1 MKFEHFM
8 QVGELQIGG
17 GAPPVI
23 VAGLCVIESEA
34 LLRETAGALV
44 EACGTAGLSLILK
57 ASFDK
62 ANRSAMHSFRGPGL
76 EEGLAIL
83 GRVGAEFSVP
93 VTTDVHAV
101 EQVGAVAEVVDL
113 LQVPAFLCRQTD
125 LLVACAASG
134 RPVNVK
140 KGQFMAPWD
149 MRHVVEKLNEG
160 GCDQV
165 LLTERG
171 SSFGYNRL
179 VVDMAGLENM
189 RSLGVPVCFDAT
201 HAVQLPGAAAQGT
214 GGDREA
220 APRLA
225 RAAVAA
231 GVDAVFFE
239 THPTPS
245 KALSDSATALPL
257 HQVPEL
263 LQQLAAIDVALR
275 ER

>member
-8 QVGELQIGG
+8 QLGDLRVGAGG
-17 GAPPVI
+17 PPVVI
-23 VAGLCVIESEA
+23 AGLCVIESEE
-34 LLRETAGALV
+34 LLRETARVLV
-44 EACGTAGLSLILK
+44 EACQEAVLPLVLK

-62 ANRSAMHSFRGPGL
+62 ANRSALGSFRGPGL

-83 GRVGAEFSVP
+83 GRIRAEFSVP
-93 VTTDVHAV
+93 VTTDVHAP
-101 EQVGAVAEVVDL
+101 EQAEAVAEAVDL

-125 LLVACAASG
+125 LLVACAATG

-149 MRHVVEKLNEG
+149 MRHVVEKLQSS
-160 GCDQV
+160 GCHQV

-179 VVDMAGLENM
+179 VVDMAGLEAM
-189 RSLGVPVCFDAT
+189 RALGVPVCFDAT
-201 HAVQLPGAAAQGT
+201 HSVQLPGAAAQGT

-239 THPTPS
+239 THPTPE

-257 HQVPEL
+257 QEVPRL
-263 LQQLAAIDVALR
+263 LKQLAAIDGVLR

>member
-8 QVGELQIGG
+8 QLGDLRVGG
-17 GAPPVI
+17 GGPPVI
-23 VAGLCVIESEA
+23 IAGLCVIESEE
-34 LLRETAGALV
+34 LLRETARVLV
-44 EACGTAGLSLILK
+44 EACQEAGLPLVLK

-62 ANRSAMHSFRGPGL
+62 ANRSALGSFRGPGL

-83 GRVGAEFSVP
+83 GRIRAEFSVP
-93 VTTDVHAV
+93 VTTDVHAP
-101 EQVGAVAEVVDL
+101 EQAEAVAEAVDL

-125 LLVACAASG
+125 LLVACAATG

-149 MRHVVEKLNEG
+149 MRHVVEKLQSS
-160 GCDQV
+160 GCHQV

-179 VVDMAGLENM
+179 VVDMAGLEAM
-189 RSLGVPVCFDAT
+189 RALGVPVCFDAT
-201 HAVQLPGAAAQGT
+201 HSVQLPGAAAQGT

-239 THPTPS
+239 THPTPE

-257 HQVPEL
+257 QEVPRL
-263 LQQLAAIDVALR
+263 LKQLAAIDGVLR